1 MLARERPVTSRRP
14 LTAAERQVL
23 AHLVEEALELLAREQ
38 LDAARKTIAEATEL
52 APDDAEVLTLRAELA
67 LVDEDLPAARK
78 LLEQAVAHDSE
89 HADAHHL
96 LARVFED
103 LGDHDGMVAHDLRV
117 LELDA
122 HHDRRHGVGSGDD
135 LAFIEETARRTLMGL
150 PPHLADRVEDVPV
163 ILEARPHA
171 ELVREGF
178 DPRALGLFEGPTDHG
193 RRTAEL
199 DVRPTRIVLFYANL
213 LAIAPNDDALAE
225 QVEVTVLHELGHFFG
240 LDEDDVAELGLE

>member
-1 MLARERPVTSRRP
+1 M
-14 LTAAERQVL
+14 Q
-23 AHLVEEALELLAREQ
+23 EALDLLAREQ
-38 LDAARKTIAEATEL
+38 IDAARTTIAEATEL

-67 LVDEDLPAARK
+67 LVDEDLAVARR
-78 LLEQAVAHDSE
+78 LLEQAVAQDPE

-103 LGDHDGMVAHDLRV
+103 LGDHDAMVAHDLRV

-122 HHDRRHGVGSGDD
+122 HHDRRHGVGTADD

-150 PPHLADRVEDVPV
+150 PPHLADRVEEVPV

-171 ELVREGF
+171 GIVREGF

-193 RRTAEL
+193 RRTSEL

-213 LAIAPNDDALAE
+213 LAIAPDDDALAE